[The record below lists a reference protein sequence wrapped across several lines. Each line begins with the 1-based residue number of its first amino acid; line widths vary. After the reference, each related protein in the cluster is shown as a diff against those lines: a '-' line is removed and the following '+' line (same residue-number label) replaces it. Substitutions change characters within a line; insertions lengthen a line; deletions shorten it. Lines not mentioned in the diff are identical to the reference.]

1 MKERFDDEKL
11 YCADCQSDFIVVRNY
26 QEVLQRYTYQDYEN
40 KFRECAA
47 QNTLLTTQRPKLK
60 ETEFCSLR
68 QQLLEATAN
77 FREDPLLVS
86 EKNEKAVLRLLL
98 TDALHEDYG
107 C

>member
-11 YCADCQSDFIVVRNY
+11 YCGDCQSDFILVRNY
-26 QEVLQRYTYQDYEN
+26 KEVLQGYTYQDYEK

-47 QNTLLTTQRPKLK
+47 QNTLLAAQRPKLK

-77 FREDPLLVS
+77 FREDRLLVS
-86 EKNEKAVLRLLL
+86 EKNEAVLRLLL
-98 TDALHEDYG
+98 VDALYEEYG
-107 C
+107 D

>member
-11 YCADCQSDFIVVRNY
+11 YCGDCQSDSILVRNY
-26 QEVLQRYTYQDYEN
+26 KEVLQRYTYQDYEI

-47 QNTLLTTQRPKLK
+47 QNTLLAAQRPKLK

-77 FREDPLLVS
+77 FREDRLLES
-86 EKNEKAVLRLLL
+86 EKNEEAVLRLLL
-98 TDALHEDYG
+98 ADALYEDYG
-107 C
+107 E